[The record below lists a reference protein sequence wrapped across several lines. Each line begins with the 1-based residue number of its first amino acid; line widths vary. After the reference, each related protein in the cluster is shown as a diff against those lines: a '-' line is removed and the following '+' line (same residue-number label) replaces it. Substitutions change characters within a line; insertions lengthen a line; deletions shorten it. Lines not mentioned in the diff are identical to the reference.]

1 MIMVRIHWILKH
13 KEIKALT
20 HFNITSMVAPSNSSS
35 ISTED
40 KTELRTLLSHTDQS
54 ALNFES
60 FNSNMNY
67 ATAD

>member
-1 MIMVRIHWILKH
+1 MIMVKIHWILKH

-20 HFNITSMVAPSNSSS
+20 HFNTTSTVVPSNSSS

-40 KTELRTLLSHTDQS
+40 KIELRTLLSHTDQS
-54 ALNFES
+54 TLSFES

-67 ATAD
+67 ATAN

>member
-1 MIMVRIHWILKH
+1 MV
-13 KEIKALT
+13 
-20 HFNITSMVAPSNSSS
+20 VPSNSSS

-54 ALNFES
+54 TLNFES

-67 ATAD
+67 ANAN